1 MAPDF
6 FAIHPVEAGQEEED
20 VLLLDYALIS
30 TVAESTMNVP
40 TYAQWVE
47 THDNRPAYEY
57 MATLLRIL
65 SFFTG
70 PSRWILKSPHHLE
83 FLDVFLDVFED
94 ATVVWAHRDPCETL
108 PSFCSMMC
116 HGRGIFSDAVD
127 PVAIGDQWLRKTA
140 RMVQRGMAVRRARA
154 DRRFVDVEYGELMR
168 DPLLSLSRIYDAA
181 GLPFTEAVQDRFL
194 LTLGE
199 NRQHRY
205 GIHRYDMA
213 SFGLTAK
220 RIHGAY
226 GDYSRRFGRKDD
238 E

>member
-1 MAPDF
+1 
-6 FAIHPVEAGQEEED
+6 
-20 VLLLDYALIS
+20 
-30 TVAESTMNVP
+30 
-40 TYAQWVE
+40 
-47 THDNRPAYEY
+47 

-83 FLDVFLDVFED
+83 FLDVFLDVFKD

-116 HGRGIFSDAVD
+116 HGRGVFSDAVD

-140 RMVQRGMAVRRARA
+140 RMVQRGMAVRAARP
-154 DRRFVDVEYGELMR
+154 DGRFVDVDYNALVG
-168 DPLLSLSRIYDAA
+168 DPMGPLTRICEVA
-181 GLPFTEAVQDRFL
+181 GLPVTRAVQDRFRE
-194 LTLGE
+194 TLRD

-213 SFGLTAK
+213 SFGLTPE
-220 RIHGAY
+220 RIYTAY
-226 GDYSRRFGRKDD
+226 GDYGRRFGHKDGK
-238 E
+238 